1 MFAAFKVAV
10 AFMVACGSIIA
21 AIAESRH
28 PLLFGCL
35 CLAFTAGAAAAEVV
49 RARRNSSVRSI
60 LS

>member
-1 MFAAFKVAV
+1 VFAAIKVA
-10 AFMVACGSIIA
+10 AACALACGSIIA

-35 CLAFTAGAAAAEVV
+35 CVAFTAGAAAAEVF
-49 RARRNSSVRSI
+49 RAHRNSSVRSI